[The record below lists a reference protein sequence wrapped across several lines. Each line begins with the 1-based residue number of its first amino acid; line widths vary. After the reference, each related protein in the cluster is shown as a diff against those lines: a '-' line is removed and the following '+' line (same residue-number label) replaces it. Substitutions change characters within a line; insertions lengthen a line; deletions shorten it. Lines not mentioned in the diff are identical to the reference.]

1 MFLCGSQSLIC
12 KCFKYVGCKFSVCD
26 KQLGCETPQNI
37 ICRALR
43 CLVVIAE
50 VENDNTIGRILDVL
64 NDFSTNDAFALIS
77 AR

>member
-1 MFLCGSQSLIC
+1 MLLCGSQSLIC
-12 KCFKYVGCKFSVCD
+12 KCFNDVGCKFSVGS
-26 KQLGCETPQNI
+26 KQLSCETPQDI

-43 CLVVIAE
+43 GLVVIAE
-50 VENDNTIGRILDVL
+50 VENDNTIRRILDVL